1 MKYLPGW
8 AAKSRFSEG
17 SSGRLQMSPLT
28 NIAEPWREFAASS
41 TGDLDQVLFQL
52 SYLKNMETIYWT
64 CGGVAN
70 MVNIIIVRLNSFF
83 LGSHNSQEV
92 TLPRKSQLPC
102 AITFS
107 SSHYP
112 PLHLDWPHAPKKV
125 DPSNYTGPMPPKSFK
140 PGYRSKW
147 QFYRNFEKTYIMTE
161 VPQ

>member
-1 MKYLPGW
+1 MRPVLERISLFIVGEAMKLD
-8 AAKSRFSEG
+8 G
-17 SSGRLQMSPLT
+17 SGEVMYRCC
-28 NIAEPWREFAASS
+28 
-41 TGDLDQVLFQL
+41 
-52 SYLKNMETIYWT
+52 LKNMETIYWT

-70 MVNIIIVRLNSFF
+70 MVNIIIVRLHSFF

>member
-1 MKYLPGW
+1 M
-8 AAKSRFSEG
+8 
-17 SSGRLQMSPLT
+17 SSKFT
-28 NIAEPWREFAASS
+28 
-41 TGDLDQVLFQL
+41 
-52 SYLKNMETIYWT
+52 KNMETIYWT

-70 MVNIIIVRLNSFF
+70 MVKIIIVGLNSFF

-147 QFYRNFEKTYIMTE
+147 QFCRKFWENLYYDQGTPVVIWNRYYMVIFPNLTLAELKPGHHCDIC
-161 VPQ
+161 QII

>member
-1 MKYLPGW
+1 MPRSAQFDFCARGRRDGKLLWGLYINDIH
-8 AAKSRFSEG
+8 SEG
-17 SSGRLQMSPLT
+17 
-28 NIAEPWREFAASS
+28 
-41 TGDLDQVLFQL
+41 L
-52 SYLKNMETIYWT
+52 SVPKNMETIYWT

-70 MVNIIIVRLNSFF
+70 MVNIIIVGLNLFF

>member
-1 MKYLPGW
+1 MQFLWRLKNCLMALPILFLSTW
-8 AAKSRFSEG
+8 VDSTAKSSRTS
-17 SSGRLQMSPLT
+17 
-28 NIAEPWREFAASS
+28 RESN
-41 TGDLDQVLFQL
+41 
-52 SYLKNMETIYWT
+52 KNMETIYWT

>member
-1 MKYLPGW
+1 MVLPDVDNKRVCHNQYQSARGQ
-8 AAKSRFSEG
+8 ARAQQARARGHAVE
-17 SSGRLQMSPLT
+17 RQ
-28 NIAEPWREFAASS
+28 
-41 TGDLDQVLFQL
+41 
-52 SYLKNMETIYWT
+52 LKNMETIYWT

-70 MVNIIIVRLNSFF
+70 MVNIIIVRLKSFF

>member
-1 MKYLPGW
+1 MHVQIK
-8 AAKSRFSEG
+8 
-17 SSGRLQMSPLT
+17 
-28 NIAEPWREFAASS
+28 
-41 TGDLDQVLFQL
+41 DLK
-52 SYLKNMETIYWT
+52 LKNMETIYWT

-70 MVNIIIVRLNSFF
+70 MVNIIIVGLNSFF

>member
-1 MKYLPGW
+1 MEDDIFPLERRYGLYALTQVW
-8 AAKSRFSEG
+8 SQT
-17 SSGRLQMSPLT
+17 SGFKHSFKVLLFANHT
-28 NIAEPWREFAASS
+28 PWCFNFLA
-41 TGDLDQVLFQL
+41 
-52 SYLKNMETIYWT
+52 LKNMETIYWT

-70 MVNIIIVRLNSFF
+70 KVNIIIVRLNSFF

>member
-1 MKYLPGW
+1 MLLWDKC
-8 AAKSRFSEG
+8 SEKKK
-17 SSGRLQMSPLT
+17 P
-28 NIAEPWREFAASS
+28 NIVHWPAGFAAGKKKSS
-41 TGDLDQVLFQL
+41 KVGH
-52 SYLKNMETIYWT
+52 YRKNMETIYWT

-70 MVNIIIVRLNSFF
+70 MVNIIIVGLNSFF

>member
-1 MKYLPGW
+1 MPSVKVMGDSAPALPV
-8 AAKSRFSEG
+8 RFR
-17 SSGRLQMSPLT
+17 RLPFMMSAL
-28 NIAEPWREFAASS
+28 R
-41 TGDLDQVLFQL
+41 GGG
-52 SYLKNMETIYWT
+52 KNMETIYWT

-70 MVNIIIVRLNSFF
+70 MVNIIIVGLNSFF